1 VGAVTRLL
9 DRSVL
14 DPSIARRLVANT
26 AVARS
31 VPRTAMHIAMQE
43 DHGYSIGVTR

>member
-9 DRSVL
+9 DRSEL
-14 DPSIARRLVANT
+14 GASIARRLVANT

-31 VPRTAMHIAMQE
+31 VPRTAMHVAIQE
-43 DHGYSIGVTR
+43 DHGYTIEVTR